1 MDNIRLEI
9 LKKRATFLQLVLS
22 QRKRMYII
30 AVSERTQHWAKLE
43 VSVFLGEESV
53 IAVFLRTEH
62 LAQLQLNLVHS

>member
-1 MDNIRLEI
+1 M
-9 LKKRATFLQLVLS
+9 QLVLS

-30 AVSERTQHWAKLE
+30 AVSERTQHWVKLE

-53 IAVFLRTEH
+53 IAVFSRTEH